1 MPAVRTA
8 VITAAG
14 YGTRFLPITKAV
26 PKEMLPLVDR
36 PVIQYAVEQARAAG
50 IERVVIVTSRG
61 KEMTEDY
68 FDLAPDLER
77 TLEVRNNP
85 RLDEVRRV
93 SRLADVIAVRQR
105 EALGLGHA
113 VLVARHVVGDEPFV
127 VYLPDEVT
135 VAEPSVTHQL
145 LRAYEERGGSIIG
158 VIEVPREQVSRFGI
172 VAGDP
177 VSERELRLSHVVEK
191 PPTEEAPSTLAITG
205 PYVFTPT
212 IFKALEAITAGAGGE
227 LQLTDAIEVLAK
239 REPVF
244 AYRYEAKRYDCG
256 TPLGLLK
263 ASVELA
269 LQREEYADDI
279 RSWLDG
285 LASGGVGGK
294 E

>member
-1 MPAVRTA
+1 MDTVRTA

-14 YGTRFLPITKAV
+14 FGTRFLPISKAV

-36 PVIQYAVEQARAAG
+36 PVIQYAVEQARDVG
-50 IERVVIVTSRG
+50 IERVIIVTSRG

-77 TLEVRNNP
+77 SLEVRNNP

-93 SRLADVIAVRQR
+93 SRMADVIAVRQR

-113 VLVARHVVGDEPFV
+113 VLIARNVVGDEPFV
-127 VYLPDEVT
+127 VYLPDEVIIG
-135 VAEPSVTHQL
+135 EPSATQQL
-145 LRAYEERGGSIIG
+145 LAAYEKRGGSIVG
-158 VIEVPREQVSRFGI
+158 VIEVPREKVSRFGI

-177 VSERELRLSHVVEK
+177 VSERELRISHVVEK
-191 PPTEEAPSTLAITG
+191 PTVEEAPSTLAITG
-205 PYVFTPT
+205 PYVFTPA

-227 LQLTDAIEVLAK
+227 LQLTDAIDMLAK

-244 AYRYEAKRYDCG
+244 AYRYEGKRYDCG

-269 LQREEYADDI
+269 LQREEYADDLS
-279 RSWLDG
+279 RWLAE
-285 LASGGVGGK
+285 LAPK
-294 E
+294 AD